1 MSTRTRQR
9 PWRTSLV
16 LLVVVVVCVAT
27 GWFARGVGAAA
38 DARQGVLSDS
48 DIAFAQQ
55 MSAHHQQALTMVD
68 LLGHDATHEV
78 LAVAEQIR
86 TSQWREIGTLTGWL
100 ELAGAPMQAVAEADA
115 HNGHGVEHGAG
126 GPDMAG
132 MASDDELTRLH
143 HATGAEREVLFLQLM
158 IRHHQGGVAMAAT
171 AAQTGTTPAVRA
183 RALSMVNGQQQEI
196 SSMVVLLDQ
205 RGARV
210 LPYP

>member
-1 MSTRTRQR
+1 MSTSTRR
-9 PWRTSLV
+9 RSWRTPLV
-16 LLVVVVVCVAT
+16 LFAVAVVCVAA
-27 GWFARGVGAAA
+27 GWFARGGT
-38 DARQGVLSDS
+38 ARNEPQSVLSDA

-68 LLGHDATHEV
+68 LLGPDAAREV
-78 LAVAEQIR
+78 RAVADQIR

-100 ELAGAPMQAVAEADA
+100 ELVGAPMQAVTETGGRHDHDGA
-115 HNGHGVEHGAG
+115 HGAG
-126 GPDMAG
+126 EPNMAG
-132 MASDDELTRLH
+132 MASDEELTRLH

-158 IRHHQGGVAMAAT
+158 IRHHQGGVAMASA
-171 AAQTGTTPAVRA
+171 AAQAGTTPAVRT

-205 RGARV
+205 RGAQV